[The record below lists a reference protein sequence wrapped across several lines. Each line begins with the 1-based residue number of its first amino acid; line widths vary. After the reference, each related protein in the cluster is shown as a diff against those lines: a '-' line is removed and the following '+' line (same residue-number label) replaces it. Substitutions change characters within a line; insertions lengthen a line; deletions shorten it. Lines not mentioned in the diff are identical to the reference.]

1 MSRQELPEHY
11 LFAKKTHQTFIAAVE
26 DLGKALRQQGP
37 LDEKT
42 ANLIQLAAAVAI
54 HSEGAVHSHI
64 RRAVDSGASADEV
77 YHAIVL
83 LTSTVGFPT
92 VSAALSWA
100 GDLMRAP

>member
-11 LFAKKTHQTFIAAVE
+11 LFEKKTHQTFIAAVE